1 MNGWEH
7 TLRKSMKLTR
17 LRPTRT
23 GRAWSFNLGTLF
35 GSASGRKVPHQKES
49 KLMDRGDG
57 PFKVLA
63 KVGANAYKLEL
74 AGDMVVSATFN
85 IGDLSPYI
93 EDGIDFGDLRANF
106 LKGGEGDADQDPVQ
120 DPHPEPEKGLLFSH
134 LQGLFCEAMQ
144 LSLEAL
150 GRYLLSWKP

>member
-1 MNGWEH
+1 MEFQPWDLVWLHLKKERFP
-7 TLRKSMKLTR
+7 TQRK
-17 LRPTRT
+17 
-23 GRAWSFNLGTLF
+23 
-35 GSASGRKVPHQKES
+35 S
-49 KLMDRGDG
+49 KLMGGGDG

-120 DPHPEPEKGLLFSH
+120 DPHPEPEKGLMLNH
-134 LQGLFCEAMQ
+134 QPGLFCEAMQ
-144 LSLEAL
+144 LSMEATL
-150 GRYLLSWKP
+150 GRFLFF